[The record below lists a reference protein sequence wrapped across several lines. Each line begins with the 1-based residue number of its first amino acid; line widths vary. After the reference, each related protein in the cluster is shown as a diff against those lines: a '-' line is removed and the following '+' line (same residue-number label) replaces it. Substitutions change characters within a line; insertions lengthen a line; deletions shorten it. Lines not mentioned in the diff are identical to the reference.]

1 MNDTVDIVAISR
13 ALTTRRLQSA
23 GDGPMGR
30 AAVAIIL
37 QETAEDGVS
46 VLIIERARHDGDP
59 WSGDLAFPGGRLEPG
74 DATPRAAAERETF
87 EEVGL
92 ALGGTEYLG
101 RLGDLRGHRRF
112 RQTGL
117 AVSAHVFIMASPG
130 PVDLDRSEVRS
141 SLWFPLEAILD
152 AERHVAYRSSETGSM
167 RFPGILVG
175 EPGRHVVWGLTY
187 RFLELFMEAIEHPL
201 PDRSGEFDLA
211 GYQES

>member
-74 DATPRAAAERETF
+74 EDDQAAAERETL
-87 EEVGL
+87 EEVGVDL
-92 ALGGTEYLG
+92 SGARLLG
-101 RLGDLRGHRRF
+101 RLDDRPARILPLTVCAFVYAVDTKPNLVISGEVSEAFWIGVADLVDTDRHCDHI
-112 RQTGL
+112 
-117 AVSAHVFIMASPG
+117 A
-130 PVDLDRSEVRS
+130 PVD
-141 SLWFPLEAILD
+141 
-152 AERHVAYRSSETGSM
+152 GG
-167 RFPGILVG
+167 RFPAIDLLG
-175 EPGRHVVWGLTY
+175 PGRPLLWGVTY
-187 RFLELFMEAIEHPL
+187 FFLCEMLRDVGHQLPL
-201 PDRSGEFDLA
+201 SAPA
-211 GYQES
+211 